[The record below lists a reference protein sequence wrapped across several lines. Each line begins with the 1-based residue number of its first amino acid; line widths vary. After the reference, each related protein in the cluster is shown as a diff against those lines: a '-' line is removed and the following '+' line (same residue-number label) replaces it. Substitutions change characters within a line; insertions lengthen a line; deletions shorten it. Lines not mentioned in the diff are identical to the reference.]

1 LSQQILHKQMKL
13 ENILGVKNLTDR
25 KKVIANIQYR
35 GNWFFS
41 LFNQEL
47 KPYDLSE
54 VQFNVLRILKGKH
67 PQPLSSGDIINL
79 LVSQAS
85 DVTRIVDRLVKKG
98 LVKREIPD
106 ENRRMVLISL
116 TENGLNKVDETKNIL
131 KPILE
136 KTNVW
141 TNEEIKILN
150 KLLDK
155 LD

>member
-1 LSQQILHKQMKL
+1 MKL
-13 ENILGVKNLTDR
+13 EDIIETNKLEGR
-25 KKVIANIQYR
+25 KKVIANIQVR

-47 KPYDLSE
+47 KKYDISE

-67 PQPLSSGDIINL
+67 PQQLSAGDINKSLISNTT
-79 LVSQAS
+79 
-85 DVTRIVDRLVKKG
+85 DVTRVVDRLVKKG
-98 LVKREIPD
+98 LVNRERPE

-116 TENGLNKVDETKNIL
+116 TEEGLKKIEETKNVL
-131 KPILE
+131 KPILD

-141 TNEEIKILN
+141 SDEEVEILN

-155 LD
+155 LE

>member
-1 LSQQILHKQMKL
+1 MKL
-13 ENILGVKNLTDR
+13 EDIIESNKLKGR
-25 KKVIANIQYR
+25 KKVIANIQVR

-47 KPYDLSE
+47 KKFEISE

-67 PQPLSSGDIINL
+67 PQPLSIGDINKSMI
-79 LVSQAS
+79 SQSS
-85 DVTRIVDRLVKKG
+85 DVTRIVERLVKKK
-98 LVKREIPD
+98 LVTRERPE

-116 TENGLNKVDETKNIL
+116 TEEGILKVEATKNIL

-136 KTNVW
+136 KTDVW
-141 TNEEIKILN
+141 TDDEVETLN

-155 LD
+155 LE